1 MVLLFVYF
9 SGLLVSCLLCFHIS
23 SSKDEGLHK
32 IGELLHLTLQLTLIC
47 TVANLLVPLLCNL
60 DQDHQSSPATI
71 PSGPRLFNNIYSSI
85 INNNIANQITLEFN
99 YFWSSIVLK
108 TYFIGT
114 GDKNIIKTYLP

>member
-9 SGLLVSCLLCFHIS
+9 SGLLVSCLLCLHIS

-60 DQDHQSSPATI
+60 DQDHQSPTKAVLQQYQVVQGFLITFIVPLLTI
-71 PSGPRLFNNIYSSI
+71 ILR
-85 INNNIANQITLEFN
+85 
-99 YFWSSIVLK
+99 
-108 TYFIGT
+108 
-114 GDKNIIKTYLP
+114 IK